1 MTSKIIFAS
10 NKSVM
15 INDEQLQAMLD
26 KFKLGKLISSEK
38 TANGAMGQTIFVA
51 STEGDFVFKGNPLY
65 DGQLLEEKFF
75 IENIHKRTKVS
86 VPMPYIIDNSG
97 EILGW
102 SYAIMP
108 RLPGE
113 HLNSKRITDNLSI
126 DKKFIVA
133 ELIANTLS
141 EFHTWKV
148 TDFGDLNTDNFT
160 IEPFKESYT
169 QWLFNRIMFWLEDAK
184 KYSEITVEDVHWVR
198 DLLEQSKE
206 AFEKLKTPTFI
217 MGDFK
222 PGNFLIHSRE
232 SNLEI
237 GGVFDFTNSYFADPI
252 SDLIKMVTYY
262 IDANESKIAAHLIKV
277 YCGELGEEKGSV
289 IKRIKVHMLHQRVL
303 DWGCA
308 KAMNM
313 VTWDNSLPFFKW
325 VESYTDSVVNLIE

>member
-10 NKSVM
+10 NKLGV
-15 INDEQLQAMLD
+15 INDNQLQSTLE
-26 KFKLGKLISSEK
+26 KFNLGRLISSEI
-38 TANGAMGQTIFVA
+38 TANGAMGQTIFVS
-51 STEGDFVFKGNPLY
+51 STEGDFVLKGNPLY

-75 IENIHKRTKVS
+75 IENIHKRTKVT
-86 VPMPYIIDNSG
+86 VPVPYIIDHSG
-97 EILGW
+97 DIFGW

-113 HLNSKRITDNLSI
+113 HLNSCNFSI
-126 DKKFIVA
+126 DEKYAVA
-133 ELIANTLS
+133 ELIAGTLS

-148 TDFGDLNTDNFT
+148 TAFGDLNTDNFT
-160 IEPFKESYT
+160 ITPFKESYK

-184 KYSEITVEDVHWVR
+184 KYSEITVEDINWVQ
-198 DLLEQSKE
+198 DLLEQSND
-206 AFEKLKTPTFI
+206 ALEKFHTPTFV

-222 PGNFLIHSRE
+222 PGNFLIHAE
-232 SNLEI
+232 EGKLQI

-262 IDANESKIAAHLIKV
+262 IDANERDFAKHLIKV
-277 YCGELGEEKGSV
+277 YFGELEEEIETV
-289 IKRIKVHMLHQRVL
+289 IKRMKVHMLHQRVL

-313 VTWDNSLPFFKW
+313 VTWNDDLPFYKW
-325 VESYTDSVVNLIE
+325 VELYTDSVVNLFE